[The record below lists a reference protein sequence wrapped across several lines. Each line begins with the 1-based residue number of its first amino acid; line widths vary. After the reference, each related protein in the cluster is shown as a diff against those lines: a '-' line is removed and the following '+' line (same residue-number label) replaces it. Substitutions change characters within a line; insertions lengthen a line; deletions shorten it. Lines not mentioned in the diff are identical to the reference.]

1 MTDLRV
7 CVDVGSTWTK
17 ALLVETAATVPSAVS
32 VRPGGGDGPPE
43 LHCGGVVATAQH
55 RTTVATDVMDGVSGV
70 LALLGDQVGAHP
82 VAFGDPLVC
91 SSAGGGLRLAV
102 VGYERV
108 VTAEAARRAA
118 VSAGGRVVHL
128 ACGRLDDDDVAALL
142 AAGPDVVVLTG
153 GTDGGEGE
161 ALLASAAALAAAL
174 GAAGLPVVLAGN
186 VDVAREAERLL
197 LAAGVAV
204 DRVANVLPRIGRL
217 DPLPAREAVRAAF
230 LRHVIGGGRL
240 SRGRGFSQ
248 LVLAATPDAVLAGVQ
263 ALATAFPG
271 GVLAVDVGGATTDVY
286 SVLAQPAVDSVEDD
300 VAGTEAA
307 ARTVEGD
314 LGMRWSAP
322 GVLAAARAEALLDA
336 LAARAGSDLDA
347 RAGRLAAEPGVLA
360 ADANARALDTGLATA
375 AAVTAVRRHARPA
388 VPGATPRPLRDV
400 ELLVGSGGVLRHGDT
415 ERAAAV
421 LGAVLGDHAGMWHV
435 PDTAATAVDRSS
447 VLCALGLLGL
457 TR

>member
-1 MTDLRV
+1 M

-17 ALLVETAATVPSAVS
+17 ALLVDPEATVPSAVS
-32 VRPGGGDGPPE
+32 VVPGRGDGPPE
-43 LHCGGVVATAQH
+43 LRCEGVVATAQH
-55 RTTVATDVMDGVSGV
+55 RTTVGTDVMDGVSGV
-70 LALLGDQVGAHP
+70 LALLGEQVGAHP

-102 VGYERV
+102 VGHERV

-128 ACGRLDDDDVAALL
+128 ASGRLTEAHVAALL
-142 AAGPDVVVLTG
+142 AARPDVVVLTG
-153 GTDGGEGE
+153 GTDGGEAE
-161 ALLASAAALAAAL
+161 ALPAAAAALAPAL

-186 VDVAREAERLL
+186 VDVAPEAEGLL
-197 LAAGVAV
+197 LAAGVVV

-240 SRGRGFSQ
+240 SRGRGFSR

-286 SVLAQPAVDSVEDD
+286 SVLAQPAVDSVADD

-322 GVLAAARAEALLDA
+322 GVLDAARAEALLDA
-336 LAARAGSDLDA
+336 LAARAGRDLDA
-347 RAGRLAAEPGVLA
+347 RTGALAAEPGLLA
-360 ADANARALDTGLATA
+360 TGMAARALDTGLATA
-375 AAVTAVRRHARPA
+375 AAVTAVRRHARA
-388 VPGATPRPLRDV
+388 SGPGAAPRPLRDV
-400 ELLVGSGGVLRHGDT
+400 ELLVGSGGVLRHGDAL
-415 ERAAAV
+415 RATAV
-421 LGAVLGDHAGMWHV
+421 LGAVLGDHAGSWHV
-435 PDTAATAVDRSS
+435 PDAAAPAVDRAS

-457 TR
+457 APGG